1 MASRRFEGIFQMRM
15 SVAAGVALTLFAA
28 QAQAQ
33 APAQIDPKIAAR
45 VERVLAKTPLI
56 DGHNDLP
63 GEIRSRVGG
72 DLGKLD
78 LRSDTSKLPGERGG
92 IGLMTDI
99 PRLKAGHVGGQ
110 FWSVFISTQ
119 YDGPIAVQM
128 TMEQIDIVK
137 GMAARYPDVFEMAYT
152 ADDVV
157 RIHKA
162 GRVAS
167 LIGIEGG
174 HQINDSLPVLRQ
186 MYAAG
191 ARYMTLT
198 HAIATRWGDS
208 ATANPV
214 HNGLTPFGKAV
225 VGEMNRL
232 GMLVDLSHVSEKTMR
247 DGLEVSQAPVIFS
260 HSGSAAVAPH
270 ARNVSDEV
278 LGLVKANRGV
288 VMVNFAT
295 TYVSEARN
303 RWAADRSAEQARYNA
318 PPFGGLYIASPRRRR
333 RPWTRGTRSTR
344 ARRRRSPRWPTMW
357 SISPRSVAW
366 TASASARTS
375 TASATPRWA
384 WRASTSSP
392 ICWPSW
398 PAAAGATPTSPRW
411 PAATSCA
418 RSAKPKRWRRSCRPR
433 PRRPT
438 RRSPSSTGPRSSHC
452 SPVGGAVGECRRR
465 GFRSKRSF

>member
-1 MASRRFEGIFQMRM
+1 MTRRWMALG
-15 SVAAGVALTLFAA
+15 AGVLAAVLAGQAGA
-28 QAQAQ
+28 QAV
-33 APAQIDPKIAAR
+33 DPKIAAR
-45 VERVLAKTPLI
+45 VDKVLAKTPLI

-63 GEIRSRVGG
+63 GEIRGRFGG
-72 DLGKLD
+72 DVGKLD
-78 LRSDTSKLPGERGG
+78 LRSDTSKLKGSRPGG

-110 FWSVFISTQ
+110 FWSVFIAPSF
-119 YDGPIAVQM
+119 DGPIAVQM

-152 ADDVV
+152 ADDVIRV
-157 RIHKA
+157 HKA

-198 HAIATRWGDS
+198 HAINTRWGDS

-225 VGEMNRL
+225 VAEMNRL

-247 DGLEVSQAPVIFS
+247 DALAVSQAPVIFS
-260 HSGSAAVAPH
+260 HSGAAAVAPH
-270 ARNVSDEV
+270 ARNVPDEV
-278 LGLVKANRGV
+278 LVLVKANRGV

-318 PPFGGLYIASPRRRR
+318 PPFGGLYIGQPEKAKAALDAWDKDHPGPPATLSQ
-333 RPWTRGTRSTR
+333 
-344 ARRRRSPRWPTMW
+344 
-357 SISPRSVAW
+357 VADHVEHL
-366 TASASARTS
+366 
-375 TASATPRWA
+375 
-384 WRASTSSP
+384 
-392 ICWPSW
+392 
-398 PAAAGATPTSPRW
+398 
-411 PAATSCA
+411 
-418 RSAKPKRWRRSCRPR
+418 AKVCGFDCVGIGSDFDGIGD
-433 PRRPT
+433 T
-438 RRSPSSTGPRSSHC
+438 
-452 SPVGGAVGECRRR
+452 PVGLEGVDKFPDLLAELAKRGWSDENLGKVAGGNVLRALREAEAVAKKLQATTRPSYATLAELDGA
-465 GFRSKRSF
+465 KK

>member
-1 MASRRFEGIFQMRM
+1 MTRRWMALG
-15 SVAAGVALTLFAA
+15 AGALAVVLAGQAGA
-28 QAQAQ
+28 Q
-33 APAQIDPKIAAR
+33 PADPKIAAR
-45 VERVLAKTPLI
+45 VAKVLAKTPLI

-63 GEIRSRVGG
+63 GEIRGRVGG
-72 DLGKLD
+72 DVGKLD
-78 LRSDTSKLPGERGG
+78 LRADTSTLKGSRPGG

-110 FWSVFISTQ
+110 FWSVFIAPSF
-119 YDGPIAVQM
+119 DGPIAVQM

-137 GMAARYPDVFEMAYT
+137 GMATRYPDVFEMAYT
-152 ADDVV
+152 ADDVI

-198 HAIATRWGDS
+198 HAINTRWGDS

-225 VGEMNRL
+225 VGEMNRM

-247 DGLEVSQAPVIFS
+247 DALAVTQAPVIFS
-260 HSGSAAVAPH
+260 HSGAAAVAPH
-270 ARNVSDEV
+270 ARNVPDEV
-278 LGLVKANRGV
+278 LVLVKANRGV

-303 RWAADRSAEQARYNA
+303 RWAADRSAEQARYNS
-318 PPFGGLYIASPRRRR
+318 PPFGGLYIGQPEKAKAALDAWDKEHPGPPATLSQ
-333 RPWTRGTRSTR
+333 
-344 ARRRRSPRWPTMW
+344 
-357 SISPRSVAW
+357 VADHVEHL
-366 TASASARTS
+366 
-375 TASATPRWA
+375 
-384 WRASTSSP
+384 
-392 ICWPSW
+392 
-398 PAAAGATPTSPRW
+398 
-411 PAATSCA
+411 
-418 RSAKPKRWRRSCRPR
+418 AKVCGVDCVGIGSDFDGIGD
-433 PRRPT
+433 T
-438 RRSPSSTGPRSSHC
+438 
-452 SPVGGAVGECRRR
+452 PVGLEGVDKFPDLLAELAKRGWSDEDLGKVAGGNVLRALREAEAVAKRLQATTQPSYATIVELDGA
-465 GFRSKRSF
+465 KK

>member
-1 MASRRFEGIFQMRM
+1 MAWKSA
-15 SVAAGVALTLFAA
+15 VVCGVALAVLATGSAWA
-28 QAQAQ
+28 Q
-33 APAQIDPKIAAR
+33 PADPAIKARIDKI
-45 VERVLAKTPLI
+45 LAKTPLV

-63 GEIRSRVGG
+63 GEIRGRAGG
-72 DLGKLD
+72 DVGKID
-78 LRSDTSKLPGERGG
+78 LRSDTSKLPGERPGA

-110 FWSVFISTQ
+110 FWSVFISPQ
-119 YDGPIAVQM
+119 FDGPIAVQM

-137 GMAARYPDVFEMAYT
+137 GMATRYPDVFEMAYT
-152 ADDVV
+152 ADDVI

-198 HAIATRWGDS
+198 HALNNRWGDS
-208 ATANPV
+208 ATADPI

-232 GMLVDLSHVSEKTMR
+232 GMLVDLSHVSEKTMK
-247 DGLEVSQAPVIFS
+247 DALAVSQAPVIFS

-278 LGLVKANRGV
+278 LALVKANRGV

-303 RWAADRSAEQARYNA
+303 RWAADRSAEQARYNS
-318 PPFGGLYIASPRRRR
+318 PPFGGLYIGQPEKAKAALDAWDKEHPGPPATLSQVADHVEHIAKVCGVDCVGIGSDFDGIGDTPVGLEGVDKF
-333 RPWTRGTRSTR
+333 PDLLAEL
-344 ARRRRSPRWPTMW
+344 ARRGW
-357 SISPRSVAW
+357 SDADLAKV
-366 TASASARTS
+366 
-375 TASATPRWA
+375 
-384 WRASTSSP
+384 
-392 ICWPSW
+392 
-398 PAAAGATPTSPRW
+398 AGANVLRALREAEAVAKKLQATTQPSYAKIADLDG
-411 PAATSCA
+411 AA
-418 RSAKPKRWRRSCRPR
+418 K
-433 PRRPT
+433 
-438 RRSPSSTGPRSSHC
+438 
-452 SPVGGAVGECRRR
+452 
-465 GFRSKRSF
+465 

>member
-1 MASRRFEGIFQMRM
+1 MRM
-15 SVAAGVALTLFAA
+15 SVAAGLALALIAA

-33 APAQIDPKIAAR
+33 AVDPAIKARIDK
-45 VERVLAKTPLI
+45 VLAKTPLI

-63 GEIRSRVGG
+63 GEIRGRAGG
-72 DLGKLD
+72 DVGKID
-78 LRSDTSKLPGERGG
+78 LRADTSKLPGERPGA

-99 PRLKAGHVGGQ
+99 PRLRAGHVGGQ
-110 FWSVFISTQ
+110 FWSVFIPATF
-119 YDGPIAVQM
+119 DGPIAVQM

-137 GMAARYPDVFEMAYT
+137 GMATRYPDVFEMAYT

-162 GRVAS
+162 GKVAS

-198 HAIATRWGDS
+198 HALNNRWADS
-208 ATANPV
+208 ATANPI

-225 VGEMNRL
+225 VAEMNRM
-232 GMLVDLSHVSEKTMR
+232 GMLVDLSHVSEKTMK
-247 DGLEVSQAPVIFS
+247 DALAVSQAPVIFS

-278 LGLVKANRGV
+278 LALVKANRGV

-303 RWAADRSAEQARYNA
+303 KWAADRSAEQARYNS
-318 PPFGGLYIASPRRRR
+318 PPFGGLYIGQPEKAKAALDAWDKAHPGPPATLAQVADHVEHIAKVCGVDCVGIGSDFDGIGDTPVGLDGVDKF
-333 RPWTRGTRSTR
+333 PDLLAEL
-344 ARRRRSPRWPTMW
+344 ARRGW
-357 SISPRSVAW
+357 SDADLAKVAGGNVLR
-366 TASASARTS
+366 ALREAEVVAKKLQ
-375 TASATPRWA
+375 AT
-384 WRASTSSP
+384 TQ
-392 ICWPSW
+392 PSY
-398 PAAAGATPTSPRW
+398 ATIAQVDGP
-411 PAATSCA
+411 
-418 RSAKPKRWRRSCRPR
+418 AKP
-433 PRRPT
+433 
-438 RRSPSSTGPRSSHC
+438 
-452 SPVGGAVGECRRR
+452 
-465 GFRSKRSF
+465 

>member
-1 MASRRFEGIFQMRM
+1 MRRIVTASLL
-15 SVAAGVALTLFAA
+15 ALMWASTASA
-28 QAQAQ
+28 Q
-33 APAQIDPKIAAR
+33 PADPAIKARIDK
-45 VERVLAKTPLI
+45 VLARTPLI

-63 GEIRSRVGG
+63 GEIRGRFGG
-72 DLGKLD
+72 DVGKLD
-78 LRSDTSKLPGERGG
+78 LRSDTSGLKGPRPGG

-99 PRLKAGHVGGQ
+99 PRLKAGRVGGQ
-110 FWSVFISTQ
+110 FWSVFIAPSF
-119 YDGPIAVQM
+119 DGPIAVQM

-137 GMAARYPDVFEMAYT
+137 GMASRYPDVFEMAYT

-232 GMLVDLSHVSEKTMR
+232 GMLVDLSHVSEKTMK
-247 DGLEVSQAPVIFS
+247 DALAVSQAPVIFS
-260 HSGSAAVAPH
+260 HSGADAVASH
-270 ARNVSDEV
+270 ARNVSDDV
-278 LGLVKANRGV
+278 LALVKANRGV

-318 PPFGGLYIASPRRRR
+318 PPFGGLYIGQPEKAKAALDAWDKEHPGPPATLSQVADHVEHLAKVCGVDCVGIGSDFDGIGDTPVGLEGVDKF
-333 RPWTRGTRSTR
+333 PDLLAEL
-344 ARRRRSPRWPTMW
+344 ARRGW
-357 SISPRSVAW
+357 SDADLAKVAGGNVLR
-366 TASASARTS
+366 ALREAEVVAKKLQ
-375 TASATPRWA
+375 AT
-384 WRASTSSP
+384 TQ
-392 ICWPSW
+392 PSYAKIADLDG
-398 PAAAGATPTSPRW
+398 PA
-411 PAATSCA
+411 
-418 RSAKPKRWRRSCRPR
+418 K
-433 PRRPT
+433 
-438 RRSPSSTGPRSSHC
+438 
-452 SPVGGAVGECRRR
+452 
-465 GFRSKRSF
+465 

>member
-1 MASRRFEGIFQMRM
+1 MAWKS
-15 SVAAGVALTLFAA
+15 
-28 QAQAQ
+28 
-33 APAQIDPKIAAR
+33 
-45 VERVLAKTPLI
+45 VLACGAAWAVLTAGSAWAQPADPALKARIDKVLARTPLI

-63 GEIRSRVGG
+63 GEIRGRAGG
-72 DLGKLD
+72 DVGKID
-78 LRSDTSKLPGERGG
+78 LRADTSKLPGERPGA

-99 PRLKAGHVGGQ
+99 PRLRVGHVGGQ
-110 FWSVFISTQ
+110 FWSVFIAPSF
-119 YDGPIAVQM
+119 DGPIAVQM

-137 GMAARYPDVFEMAYT
+137 GMATRYPDVFEMAYT

-198 HAIATRWGDS
+198 HAIPTRWGDS

-232 GMLVDLSHVSEKTMR
+232 GMLVDLSHVSEKTMK
-247 DGLEVSQAPVIFS
+247 DALAVSQAPVIFS

-278 LGLVKANRGV
+278 LALVKANRGV

-318 PPFGGLYIASPRRRR
+318 PPFGGLYIGQPEKAKAALDAWDKEHPGPPATLSQVADHVEHIAKVCGVDCVGIGSDFDGIGDTPVGLEGVDKF
-333 RPWTRGTRSTR
+333 PDLLAEL
-344 ARRRRSPRWPTMW
+344 ARRGW
-357 SISPRSVAW
+357 SDTDLAKVAGGNVLR
-366 TASASARTS
+366 ALRDAEVVAKKLQ
-375 TASATPRWA
+375 AT
-384 WRASTSSP
+384 TQ
-392 ICWPSW
+392 PSYAKLADLDG
-398 PAAAGATPTSPRW
+398 P
-411 PAATSCA
+411 
-418 RSAKPKRWRRSCRPR
+418 AKP
-433 PRRPT
+433 
-438 RRSPSSTGPRSSHC
+438 
-452 SPVGGAVGECRRR
+452 
-465 GFRSKRSF
+465 

>member
-1 MASRRFEGIFQMRM
+1 M
-15 SVAAGVALTLFAA
+15 SWKSWVACGAAVAAVAAGSA
-28 QAQAQ
+28 QAQ
-33 APAQIDPKIAAR
+33 PIDPKIKAR
-45 VERVLAKTPLI
+45 VEKVLAKTPLI

-63 GEIRSRVGG
+63 GEIRGRAGG
-72 DLGKLD
+72 DVGKLD
-78 LRSDTSKLPGERGG
+78 LRADTSKLPSERPGG

-110 FWSVFISTQ
+110 FWSVFISPQ
-119 YDGPIAVQM
+119 FDGPIAVQM
-128 TMEQIDIVK
+128 TLEQIDIVK
-137 GMAARYPDVFEMAYT
+137 GMATRYPDVFEMAYT
-152 ADDVV
+152 ADDVI

-162 GRVAS
+162 GKVAS

-225 VGEMNRL
+225 VAEMNRM
-232 GMLVDLSHVSEKTMR
+232 GMLVDLSHVSEKTMK
-247 DGLEVSQAPVIFS
+247 DALEVSKAPVIFS

-278 LGLVKANRGV
+278 LGMVKANRGV

-303 RWAADRSAEQARYNA
+303 RWAADRSAEQARYNS
-318 PPFGGLYIASPRRRR
+318 PPFGGLYIGQPEKAKAALDAWDKEHPGPLATLSQVADHVEHIAKVCGVDCVGIGSDFDGIGDTPVGLDGVDKF
-333 RPWTRGTRSTR
+333 PDLLAEL
-344 ARRRRSPRWPTMW
+344 ARRGW
-357 SISPRSVAW
+357 SDEDLGKVAGGNVLRVLRE
-366 TASASARTS
+366 AEVVAKKLQ
-375 TASATPRWA
+375 ATTP
-384 WRASTSSP
+384 
-392 ICWPSW
+392 PSYAKIADLDG
-398 PAAAGATPTSPRW
+398 AA
-411 PAATSCA
+411 
-418 RSAKPKRWRRSCRPR
+418 K
-433 PRRPT
+433 
-438 RRSPSSTGPRSSHC
+438 
-452 SPVGGAVGECRRR
+452 
-465 GFRSKRSF
+465 